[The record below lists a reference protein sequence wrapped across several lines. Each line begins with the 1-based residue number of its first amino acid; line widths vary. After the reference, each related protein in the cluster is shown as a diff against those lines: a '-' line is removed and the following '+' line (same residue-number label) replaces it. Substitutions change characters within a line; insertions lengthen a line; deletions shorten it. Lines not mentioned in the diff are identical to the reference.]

1 MKMLSSNLIWYTFLA
16 VLSYLVLTRWKGANT
31 LLGTAFSGYA
41 RGVKV
46 LQGR

>member
-1 MKMLSSNLIWYTFLA
+1 MKILSSNLIWYTFLA
-16 VLSYLVLTRWKGANT
+16 VLAYLVLTRWRGANT

>member
-1 MKMLSSNLIWYTFLA
+1 MKILSSQLIWYTFLA
-16 VLSYLVLTRWKGANT
+16 ILAYLVLTRWKGANT
-31 LLGTAFSGYA
+31 LLGTTFSGYA

>member
-1 MKMLSSNLIWYTFLA
+1 MKLLSSNLLWYTFLA
-16 VLSYLVLTRWKGANT
+16 VLAYLVLTRWKGANS

-41 RGVKV
+41 KGVKV

>member
-1 MKMLSSNLIWYTFLA
+1 MKILSSQLIWYTFLA
-16 VLSYLVLTRWKGANT
+16 ILAYLLLTRWRGANT

-41 RGVKV
+41 RGVRV